1 MMNYQNILSI
11 FKLILDNLLIVAP
24 SQIKYLN
31 IIIMKLLKLCLF
43 FTSFLFLTGF
53 VHLPAVLGPAIT
65 AATSGNLAKATAQ
78 LVFDNEFKKKTGKSS
93 LSYITEE
100 VSKNNKENQINED
113 FKNLIEKR
121 IKTVHQKLVDQNNE
135 PKIIKDFKLL
145 VEKRVKFTHKKL
157 IQQKINQ

>member
-1 MMNYQNILSI
+1 
-11 FKLILDNLLIVAP
+11 
-24 SQIKYLN
+24 
-31 IIIMKLLKLCLF
+31 MKLLKLCLF

-93 LSYITEE
+93 LNYITEE

-121 IKTVHQKLVDQNNE
+121 VKTVHQKLVDQNNE

-145 VEKRVKFTHKKL
+145 VEKRVELTHKKL
-157 IQQKINQ
+157 KQKKINQ

>member
-1 MMNYQNILSI
+1 MILR
-11 FKLILDNLLIVAP
+11 F
-24 SQIKYLN
+24 
-31 IIIMKLLKLCLF
+31 LKICLF

-65 AATSGNLAKATAQ
+65 AATSGNLAKASAQ
-78 LVFDNEFKKKTGKSS
+78 LVIDKEFKKKTGKSS

-121 IKTVHQKLVDQNNE
+121 VKTVHQKLVDQNNE

-145 VEKRVKFTHKKL
+145 VENRVELTHQKL
-157 IQQKINQ
+157 IKQKINQ

>member
-1 MMNYQNILSI
+1 MI
-11 FKLILDNLLIVAP
+11 
-24 SQIKYLN
+24 
-31 IIIMKLLKLCLF
+31 LKLFKICLYL
-43 FTSFLFLTGF
+43 TTFLFLTGF
-53 VHLPAVLGPAIT
+53 VHLQAVMGPAIT
-65 AATSGNLAKATAQ
+65 IATSGNLAKATAQ
-78 LVFDNEFKKKTGKSS
+78 FIFDYEFKKKTGKSS
-93 LSYITEE
+93 LNYITEE

-121 IKTVHQKLVDQNNE
+121 VKTVHQKLVDQNNE